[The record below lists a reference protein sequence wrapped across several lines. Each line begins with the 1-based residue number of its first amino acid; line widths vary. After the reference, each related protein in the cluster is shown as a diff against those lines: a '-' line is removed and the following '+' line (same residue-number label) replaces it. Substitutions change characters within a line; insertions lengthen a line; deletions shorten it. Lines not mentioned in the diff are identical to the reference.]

1 MLWGGVSDVGAP
13 SGLIEPDCNCVLRR
27 RNAGVHDILVLAGP
41 LGIYKNFARPPGG
54 QSLPERRLG
63 VAMQCGAGPWI
74 SMESGDPAPL
84 ARPHLVPTRDWG
96 VVVDTGSVAET
107 NLADSRLSLKL
118 RESVKAEPSR
128 QRLSERHREPKR
140 YSGLPPTGMLMAS
153 DGNRHRTGR
162 TEMAPRAGQRKQ
174 Q

>member
-1 MLWGGVSDVGAP
+1 
-13 SGLIEPDCNCVLRR
+13 
-27 RNAGVHDILVLAGP
+27 
-41 LGIYKNFARPPGG
+41 
-54 QSLPERRLG
+54 SLPERRLG

-84 ARPHLVPTRDWG
+84 ARPYLVPTRDWG

-162 TEMAPRAGQRKQ
+162 TGNGPSRGAKEAAHDNLALSAFRYFGRCPGQRRRFQATKD
-174 Q
+174 